1 MNTLRDRKPT
11 DVGKVVREVALR
23 SVLILL
29 ALITVGA
36 VGAVIYRCSTTNV
49 TDRREFT
56 GKIVDKR
63 ISVYEWRE
71 GSSFANTLVIEEEN
85 GYRFQFT
92 VTEEMYSRAKV
103 GMWIRRTKREVEFLT
118 EREMNEQSP

>member
-92 VTEEMYSRAKV
+92 VTEEMYARAKV
-103 GMWIRRTKREVEFLT
+103 GMWIRRRKVRLT
-118 EREMNEQSP
+118 AVTYR